1 MRYLPLTDADRQ
13 SMLATIGAGQIDDLF
28 VDVPEAARRDGTVEL
43 PRHQGEMQVE
53 RQLSAMAAKNMT
65 ASAVPFFCGA
75 GAYKHHVP
83 ATVDHIIQRSEFL
96 TSYTPYQPEIT
107 QGTLQYLFEFQTQ
120 VSELTGMPVANA
132 SMYDGS
138 TATAEAVLMAHRVKR
153 KSRAVLSG
161 RLHPHYTAVIENL
174 SEMGGFAL
182 AQADMAPQGVEDL
195 ITLIDDETSC
205 VVVQN
210 PDFFGNVAD
219 FTKLAAEVQAKD
231 CLLIVAVPEV
241 VSLGLLK
248 RPGDMGADIVTGEGQ
263 SIGGGLNFGG
273 PYVGLFAAHDKYI
286 RQMPGRLCGETVD
299 VDGQRGFVLTL
310 STREQHIRRDKATS
324 NICTNS
330 GLCSLAFTA
339 HMTLLGGKGLR
350 QLAQLNHARAVQLA
364 DALGVINGVEILT
377 DAFFNEFSL
386 RVSGDAAS
394 IVDALA
400 EKNVLGG
407 VPVSRLAPDAG
418 LNDVLVVAATEAN
431 SEDDIAAFQ
440 TAVQEVLS

>member
-1 MRYLPLTDADRQ
+1 
-13 SMLATIGAGQIDDLF
+13 
-28 VDVPEAARRDGTVEL
+28 
-43 PRHQGEMQVE
+43 
-53 RQLSAMAAKNMT
+53 
-65 ASAVPFFCGA
+65 
-75 GAYKHHVP
+75 
-83 ATVDHIIQRSEFL
+83 
-96 TSYTPYQPEIT
+96 
-107 QGTLQYLFEFQTQ
+107 
-120 VSELTGMPVANA
+120 MPVANA

-138 TATAEAVLMAHRVKR
+138 TATAEAVLMAHRVTR

-161 RLHPHYTAVIENL
+161 RLHPHYKAVIENL
-174 SEMGGFAL
+174 TEMGGFAL
-182 AQADMAPQGVEDL
+182 AQAAIAPKGAEDL
-195 ITLIDDETSC
+195 VALIDDDTSC

-210 PDFFGNVAD
+210 PDFFGNIAD
-219 FTKLAAEVQAKD
+219 FTKLAADVQAKG

-273 PYVGLFAAHDKYI
+273 PYVGLFAARDKHI

-299 VDGQRGFVLTL
+299 ADGQRGFVLTL

-339 HMTLLGGKGLR
+339 HMTLLGGKGMR

-364 DALGVINGVEILT
+364 DALGAVKGVEVLT

-386 RVSGDAAS
+386 RLTANAAEV
-394 IVDALA
+394 VDALA
-400 EKNVLGG
+400 AKGVLGG

-418 LNDVLVVAATEAN
+418 LDDVLLVAATEAN
-431 SEDDIAAFQ
+431 TQDDIAAF
-440 TAVQEVLS
+440 AAALSEVLS

>member
-53 RQLSAMAAKNMT
+53 RQLSAMAAKNMA

-174 SEMGGFAL
+174 SEMGGFAV
-182 AQADMAPQGVEDL
+182 AQADMAPQGAEDL
-195 ITLIDDETSC
+195 IALIDDDTSC

-210 PDFFGNVAD
+210 PDFFGNIAD
-219 FTKLAAEVQAKD
+219 FTKLAADVQAKD

-299 VDGQRGFVLTL
+299 ADGQRGFVLTL

-364 DALGVINGVEILT
+364 DALGAIDGVEILT

-386 RVSGDAAS
+386 RVKGDAAS

-418 LNDVLVVAATEAN
+418 LDDVLVVAATEAN
-431 SEDDIAAFQ
+431 TQDDIAAF
-440 TAVQEVLS
+440 AAALKEVLA

>member
-1 MRYLPLTDADRQ
+1 MRYLPLTDTDRQ
-13 SMLATIGAGQIDDLF
+13 AMLVTIGAGQIDDLF
-28 VDVPEAARRDGTVEL
+28 GDVPQAARREGAVEL

-53 RQLSAMAAKNMT
+53 RQLSTMAAKNMT

-182 AQADMAPQGVEDL
+182 AQADIAPQGNEDL
-195 ITLIDDETSC
+195 ISLIDDDTSC

-210 PDFFGNVAD
+210 PDFFGNVVD
-219 FTKLAAEVQAKD
+219 FTKLAADVQAKD

-299 VDGQRGFVLTL
+299 ADGQRGFVLTL

-364 DALGVINGVEILT
+364 DALGAIDGVEILT

-386 RVSGDAAS
+386 RVNGDAAS

-407 VPVSRLAPDAG
+407 VPVSRLAPNAG
-418 LNDVLVVAATEAN
+418 LDDLLLVAATETN
-431 SEDDIAAFQ
+431 CEDDIAAFQ
-440 TAVQEVLS
+440 TALQEVLS